1 LARHTVEENIAGG
14 IAMQML
20 SRVTSRLTLK
30 AGFLV
35 ALALMF
41 TAPSQAQM
49 ACQINLEFTKG
60 GFVIGGS
67 GGSGTL
73 TCNGQNYPLKIGG
86 LSAGLVIG
94 ISKVNLVGE
103 VRNLYEIPDIEGA
116 YSGVGASMAIGGG
129 ADNLV
134 AANAKGV
141 QLVLRGTQVGLEAS
155 LDLSGMK
162 ISLR

>member
-1 LARHTVEENIAGG
+1 MR
-14 IAMQML
+14 ML
-20 SRVTSRLTLK
+20 SRKTSAFALKAALLVTSVIT
-30 AGFLV
+30 
-35 ALALMF
+35 F

-49 ACQINLEFTKG
+49 ACQIMLEFTKG

-67 GGSGTL
+67 GGGGTL
-73 TCNGQNYPLKIGG
+73 TCNGQNYPVKIGG

-94 ISKVNLVGE
+94 VSRVNLVGE
-103 VRNLYEIPDIEGA
+103 VRNLYEISDIQGT

-141 QLVLRGTQVGLEAS
+141 ELVLRGTQVGLEAS
-155 LDLSGMK
+155 LDLSGMS

>member
-1 LARHTVEENIAGG
+1 MRKITRMASA
-14 IAMQML
+14 L
-20 SRVTSRLTLK
+20 SLK
-30 AGFLV
+30 A
-35 ALALMF
+35 AMLAAAAF
-41 TAPSQAQM
+41 IYAAPAQAQM
-49 ACQINLEFTKG
+49 ACQISLEFTKG

-73 TCNGQNYPLKIGG
+73 TCDGQNYPVSIGG

-94 ISKVNLVGE
+94 ISRVSLTGE
-103 VRNLYEIPDIEGA
+103 VRNLNQISDIEGG

-134 AANAKGV
+134 AKNSKGV

-155 LDLSGMK
+155 LDLSGMTIRLK
-162 ISLR
+162 

>member
-1 LARHTVEENIAGG
+1 
-14 IAMQML
+14 MQML
-20 SRVTSRLTLK
+20 SRMTSTLALK
-30 AGFLV
+30 AAFLV
-35 ALALMF
+35 ASALMF